1 MLRITLYKTMETY
14 RVTCKKNP
22 EQSSLK
28 IKKRVN
34 YWANQGSEFHQ
45 EIFAC
50 LKKVV

>member
-1 MLRITLYKTMETY
+1 MILTALYVVRKS
-14 RVTCKKNP
+14 
-22 EQSSLK
+22 QSSLK
-28 IKKRVN
+28 IKKQVN